1 MEKVKLSVIIPVYNE
16 SQTLEELLRRV
27 LSSNRV
33 AEVIVVDDYSSDGS
47 REILQ
52 KFKNLPA
59 GRQGAKVN
67 VFFQPYNQGKGAAI
81 KLGLEKVKGNYVI
94 VQDADLEYDPVDYQK
109 LVASLDNGSPVI
121 FGSRFKNGKPKILI
135 HSYLANLFLTFMTNL
150 LFGSHLTDMASCYKL
165 IPTKILGDL
174 SLKSNRFEIE
184 LEITTKLLSQKI
196 PIKEIPISFSGR
208 NYGEGK
214 KITWKDGARDLWL
227 LFKYRF
233 WGFD

>member
-1 MEKVKLSVIIPVYNE
+1 MEKVKLSVIIPVFNE
-16 SQTLEELLRRV
+16 SQTLEELLGQV
-27 LSSNRV
+27 LNSNRV
-33 AEVIVVDDYSSDGS
+33 DEVIVVDDYSSDGS

-52 KFKNLPA
+52 KFKNT
-59 GRQGAKVN
+59 KVN

-94 VQDADLEYDPVDYQK
+94 VQDADLEYDPKDYKK

-135 HSYLANLFLTFMTNL
+135 HSYLANLFLTFLTNL

-165 IPTKILGDL
+165 IPTKILRDL

-196 PIKEIPISFSGR
+196 LIKEIPISFSGR